1 MLVWIWQL
9 VTKVGEVTASQIH
22 SFQLSTVVVQIFV
35 IMVVPDANNSNALGN
50 NPTTTPPA
58 SPPVEQAK
66 QRPSGFYL
74 RQGKARQ
81 GKARGSNIWAKRENV
96 LLRACIFGPS
106 FKHTMKII
114 GKVGLAQK
122 PK

>member
-1 MLVWIWQL
+1 MLWVITQQQHL
-9 VTKVGEVTASQIH
+9 QPPH
-22 SFQLSTVVVQIFV
+22 LLSKQNK
-35 IMVVPDANNSNALGN
+35 DHLG
-50 NPTTTPPA
+50 
-58 SPPVEQAK
+58 
-66 QRPSGFYL
+66 FI
-74 RQGKARQ
+74 QGKARQ
-81 GKARGSNIWAKRENV
+81 GKARQDKARQGKARGFSIWAKRENV